1 MYVKIKSKKFNVRE
15 LNTFKERFISY
26 KFYLKPIEDV
36 LRFPNKRWFTTYFYC
51 QRVDIIMT
59 DKKNKILR
67 MYPNL
72 KSEKKIWP
80 KKNVYYTY
88 VFPAKS
94 TTNLRIGDILKV
106 KTSNR

>member
-1 MYVKIKSKKFNVRE
+1 
-15 LNTFKERFISY
+15 
-26 KFYLKPIEDV
+26 
-36 LRFPNKRWFTTYFYC
+36 
-51 QRVDIIMT
+51 MT
-59 DKKNKILR
+59 DKKNKVLH

-94 TTNLRIGDILKV
+94 TTNLRVGDILKV
-106 KTSNR
+106 KKK